1 MIDVAPAL
9 RAAIL
14 GNNYIMSRVTSVI
27 TRLPVPD
34 GTVYP
39 CIVIP
44 FNSVVT
50 DQDGLTNK
58 RTVIT
63 RDIMVYGNI
72 AAAGTTEDQTRRVDE
87 VAFELRKLFH
97 RNKRALVNT
106 SYHVIDIRAY
116 GPVVAPTETYASS
129 QPSITGRMV
138 TLTLR
143 IEDGS

>member
-1 MIDVAPAL
+1 MTDVAPAL

-14 GNNYIMSRVTSVI
+14 GNSYIMSRVTSVI

-34 GTVYP
+34 GTVFP
-39 CIVIP
+39 CVVIP
-44 FNSVVT
+44 FNSVTT
-50 DQDGLTNK
+50 DQDALVNK
-58 RTVIT
+58 RTVIM

-72 AAAGTTEDQTRRVDE
+72 AAAGTSEDHTRRVDE

-106 SYHVIDIRAY
+106 SYHVIDIVVE
-116 GPVVAPTETYASS
+116 GPRPAPVSDNKT
-129 QPSITGRMV
+129 TGRMV